1 MDIDLG
7 GRVALLPTVNMS
19 LALRPPFPSAGE
31 GGMSPYEEQRG
42 ATIAFNNAFLA
53 LIEQLSTQ
61 DMTIMEDSDVQK
73 KVVVR

>member
-1 MDIDLG
+1 
-7 GRVALLPTVNMS
+7 
-19 LALRPPFPSAGE
+19 
-31 GGMSPYEEQRG
+31 MSPYEEQRG